1 MLVWN
6 PTISTTQHVP
16 LHQQPPPSNIIT
28 PVCVGLT
35 EIGVAGVQQVCQAWR
50 ASRGVTRSFI
60 LILVY
65 DHRVSV
71 FKLLDV
77 YVMFVGETFNVDTF
91 RYRCLDVE
99 KPCCRSLILGIFP
112 SRLHQPRQNLVSV
125 ILKYL
130 IAIKVKFRAIGHLW
144 KTF

>member
-1 MLVWN
+1 MERWWWLV
-6 PTISTTQHVP
+6 HGGR
-16 LHQQPPPSNIIT
+16 
-28 PVCVGLT
+28 GLT
-35 EIGVAGVQQVCQAWR
+35 EIGVAGVQQACQAWR
-50 ASRGVTRSFI
+50 ALRGMTRSFI
-60 LILVY
+60 LVY
-65 DHRVSV
+65 DHHVSI

-91 RYRCLDVE
+91 HYWCLDVE

-130 IAIKVKFRAIGHLW
+130 IAIKVKFRAIGHLR